1 MDAIGNSTAMTT
13 IANQSLS
20 NLSKNQVVEELEA
33 NSVSS
38 ILSKNDAIS
47 SSVNSGSV
55 PANRV
60 SIGTRLAN
68 TSSAIATG
76 TVNVTKEAGRV
87 ITQEVLPTPEPL
99 SVRLM
104 RNKFL
109 SAILVGGF
117 VNGVTTLLKVND
129 GKYTVEQAKHEVV
142 KNTAMGAVSGLSF
155 ASGMGLTASVLG
167 KAVGG
172 VPLSLAAL
180 TVGTVASYFS
190 TELLKNQVNYFKD
203 NPVA

>member
-38 ILSKNDAIS
+38 ILSKNDAVS

-76 TVNVTKEAGRV
+76 TVNVTREAGRV

-129 GKYTVEQAKHEVV
+129 GKYTVDQAKHEVV